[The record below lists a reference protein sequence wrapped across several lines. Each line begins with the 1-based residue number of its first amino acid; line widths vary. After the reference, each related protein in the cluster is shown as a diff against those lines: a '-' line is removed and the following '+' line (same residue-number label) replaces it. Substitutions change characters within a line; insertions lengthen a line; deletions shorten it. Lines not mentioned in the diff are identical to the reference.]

1 MRIADFDFNL
11 PADLIAQAPIEPRD
25 SSRLL
30 VLERAR
36 ASWHDE
42 QFHQL
47 PAHFNH
53 GDTLVVN
60 NTQVFPARL
69 IGERAESGGKVE
81 VFLVREIEADAH
93 SPVWETLVR
102 PARRVRVGTCI
113 TFGDGQLTAE
123 VIETEPDSGKRLV
136 RFTTTATQGFDDLV
150 DALGRTPLPPYIHRS
165 AEDESADRVRYQT
178 IYASA
183 RGAIAAPTAGLHFTP
198 AVFAALRERGIE
210 VVEITLHVGYGT
222 FAPVR
227 ADDLAMHQVAA
238 ESFEI
243 TAQAAHTI
251 NERRAAGGRTIAV
264 GTTTVRALESAT
276 NTDGRI
282 SATNGAGATELTIT
296 PGYRFR
302 VVDALVTNF
311 HLPQSSLLVLTGAF
325 AGRDL
330 LLAAYAHAVA
340 ERYRFYSYGDC
351 MLIV

>member
-1 MRIADFDFNL
+1 MRIADFDFDL
-11 PADLIAQAPIEPRD
+11 PADLIAQTPTEPRD
-25 SSRLL
+25 ASRML
-30 VLERAR
+30 VLDRKR
-36 ASWHDE
+36 ASWTDE
-42 QFHQL
+42 HFHQL
-47 PAHFNH
+47 PAHLAS

-81 VFLVREIEADAH
+81 VFLVREIEADEQ

-102 PARRVRVGTCI
+102 PARRVRVGTLI
-113 TFGDGQLTAE
+113 TFGDGQLMAE
-123 VIETEPDSGKRLV
+123 VIETESDSGKRLV
-136 RFTTTATQGFDDLV
+136 RFTTTATARFDELV
-150 DALGRTPLPPYIHRS
+150 DALGRTPLPPYIHRL
-165 AEDESADRVRYQT
+165 ADDEPVDRARYQT

-198 AVFAALRERGIE
+198 AVFAALRERGVA

-227 ADDLAMHQVAA
+227 ADDLDEHKVAA

-243 TAQAAHTI
+243 TAQAAHAI

-276 NTDGRI
+276 NTEGLI
-282 SATNGAGATELTIT
+282 IATDNLHATELTIT

-302 VVDALVTNF
+302 AVDALVTNF
-311 HLPQSSLLVLTGAF
+311 HLPQSSLLVLTSAF

-330 LLAAYAHAVA
+330 LLAAYAHAVR